1 MGKERGVGKVFE
13 NKEKRADSSWG
24 RKNERGEGTL
34 FSIICGIRHRV
45 ANMFPGLT
53 VRVVNIEHHLD
64 MSFNNLTNSISKM
77 RIERV
82 WAAEGL
88 AEIGYFFESFDRL
101 DPARSSGMF
110 VGPFW
115 TSSFHITISPGLSL
129 FPS

>member
-1 MGKERGVGKVFE
+1 MGKERGVGGLFLNDLFLLYSTGFHGFHVII
-13 NKEKRADSSWG
+13 
-24 RKNERGEGTL
+24 GTI

-64 MSFNNLTNSISKM
+64 MSFNNLTNSISRM